1 MRARS
6 CRGATALRPSP
17 AVNVGIEK
25 GWPHPPRGGG
35 RYLRAMADDP
45 LTDELVGLVPPDL
58 RDVSGHLLYTGRDA
72 WTDPS
77 PLYLMGVNPGGD
89 PDVIRETV
97 TSSTERILR
106 REAANWS
113 AYRDDRWTHPSG
125 DTRPPGTAPMQQN
138 VLHMLSTLGLDPGT
152 VPASNLVF
160 VRSRA
165 EGDIPRQQMR
175 ALAEAC
181 WPFHRGVIDRLGIRG
196 KPLLSNE
203 LMQPQD
209 RGSFGGIWP
218 DVQDLRG
225 GALREG
231 DQPQFPGCGHR
242 LVGGHFVRETC
253 KQGIG
258 DGVRLAEHHGP
269 VPLRLV
275 AGQERA

>member
-1 MRARS
+1 
-6 CRGATALRPSP
+6 
-17 AVNVGIEK
+17 
-25 GWPHPPRGGG
+25 
-35 RYLRAMADDP
+35 MADDP

-72 WTDPS
+72 WTGPS

-106 REAANWS
+106 HEAANWS
-113 AYRDDRWTHPSG
+113 AYRDDRWTYPSG
-125 DTRPPGTAPMQQN
+125 GTRPPGTAPMQQN

-181 WPFHRGVIDRLGIRG
+181 WPFHRGVIDRLGIRVVVC
-196 KPLLSNE
+196 
-203 LMQPQD
+203 
-209 RGSFGGIWP
+209 FGGT
-218 DVQDLRG
+218 
-225 GALREG
+225 AG
-231 DQPQFPGCGHR
+231 D
-242 LVGGHFVRETC
+242 FVRAN
-253 KQGIG
+253 IG
-258 DGVRLAEHHGP
+258 ARHEVDRFVEANGRGWTSRTYRGRSGVKVVQVTHP
-269 VPLRLV
+269 S
-275 AGQERA
+275 RAMWLNPAADVSPPIGRALGDAVG